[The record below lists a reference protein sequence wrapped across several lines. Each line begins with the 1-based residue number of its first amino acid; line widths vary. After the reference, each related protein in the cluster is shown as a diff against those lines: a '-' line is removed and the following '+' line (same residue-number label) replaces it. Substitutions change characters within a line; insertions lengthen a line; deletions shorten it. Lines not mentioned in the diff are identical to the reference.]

1 MSFSHLDSFDGL
13 HWPQNKI
20 QIWLL
25 PLHLLLSAFTFHH
38 RWQSHMPEGLV
49 GSTPGWSSPEDGY
62 MCVEWRLEKVP
73 ASKGGPWLLLPYW
86 KEDPMLLEPL
96 LFCKKRQKDGYL
108 ILKYP
113 DLFLTFGRVFL
124 FTLLAVL
131 VNHFQDTGWQ
141 LETCRA
147 VL

>member
-1 MSFSHLDSFDGL
+1 M
-13 HWPQNKI
+13 
-20 QIWLL
+20 
-25 PLHLLLSAFTFHH
+25 
-38 RWQSHMPEGLV
+38 
-49 GSTPGWSSPEDGY
+49 
-62 MCVEWRLEKVP
+62 P